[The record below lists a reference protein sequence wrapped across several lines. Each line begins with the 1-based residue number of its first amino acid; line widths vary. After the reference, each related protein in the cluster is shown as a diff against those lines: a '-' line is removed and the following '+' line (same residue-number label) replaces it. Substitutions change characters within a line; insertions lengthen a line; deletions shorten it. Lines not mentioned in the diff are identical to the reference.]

1 LATTLR
7 NLIAHPETLAR
18 VRADRSLVPRA
29 IAESFRYTAPTHMV
43 PRRTSA
49 EVRVSGGILPAE
61 AEVMCFLGAANRDER
76 RFADPDR
83 FDIDRPEADPEHA
96 FTPKAAHM
104 AFGHGR
110 HFCLGA
116 MLSKL
121 EIRIAIERLLDA
133 TRELRFAGDEVPP
146 DVGLFLR
153 GPAQLPVVFGRSGR

>member
-1 LATTLR
+1 
-7 NLIAHPETLAR
+7 
-18 VRADRSLVPRA
+18 
-29 IAESFRYTAPTHMV
+29 
-43 PRRTSA
+43 
-49 EVRVSGGILPAE
+49 
-61 AEVMCFLGAANRDER
+61 MCFLGAANRDER
-76 RFADPDR
+76 RFANPDR

-96 FTPKAAHM
+96 FTPKAAHL

-133 TRELRFAGDEVPP
+133 TRELRFAGDEVPR

-153 GPAQLPVVFGRSGR
+153 GPAQLPVIVRR